1 MPGARVVLSHTP
13 SAAALA
19 RRLREAVGALGVEAE
34 ALSHGRPGRAL
45 AGRARARLDAC
56 ELLVVL
62 LDEDASRS
70 PWVHQEIGYCLAQ
83 GRQIVVVARTGGDR
97 ALLRGTRSTPW
108 PRRAHEVAAIARRIQ
123 RALPATPRA
132 AVRSLAQTSPERWTR
147 LMREE
152 VATELKARGWEALP
166 VEGAWEGKQRVFV
179 SRVADVVWRKKVR
192 GRWLYLRTR
201 AAPFNPVD
209 LLSVRERAAPR
220 VYEWWLLRTGRSD
233 GWMQRLYGGA
243 PEPITSST
251 RFFGQRE
258 AARLTGAAEGVLI
271 RQRFLTER
279 IERTGR
285 LARELDA
292 IEAWLASAMRRTPS
306 PLAVPA

>member
-1 MPGARVVLSHTP
+1 MSGPRVLV
-13 SAAALA
+13 
-19 RRLREAVGALGVEAE
+19 
-34 ALSHGRPGRAL
+34 SHGANGRAL
-45 AGRARARLDAC
+45 AKRLVAALAQGGVDVAAEGHARPGKTLATRVRRELDAC
-56 ELLVVL
+56 ELLLVL
-62 LDEDASRS
+62 YDEDAARS
-70 PWVHQEIGYCLAQ
+70 AWVHQEIGYALGQ
-83 GRQIVVVARTGGDR
+83 GRQIFVIAKTASDR
-97 ALLRGTRSTPW
+97 ALLTGTRSIAW
-108 PRRAHEVAAIARRIQ
+108 PRGPDRVAAIARRIH

-132 AVRSLAQTSPERWTR
+132 AVRSLAQTSEERWSR
-147 LMREE
+147 LVRAE
-152 VATELKARGWEALP
+152 VARELRARGWEALP
-166 VEGAWEGKQRVFV
+166 VGGAWEGRKRIFV
-179 SRVADVVWRKKVR
+179 TSIADVVWRKKVR

-243 PEPITSST
+243 PEPLTSRT

-258 AARLTGAAEGVLI
+258 APLVATNGAGALI

-292 IEAWLASAMRRTPS
+292 IEAWLAQATRRQRAPIV
-306 PLAVPA
+306 LAV